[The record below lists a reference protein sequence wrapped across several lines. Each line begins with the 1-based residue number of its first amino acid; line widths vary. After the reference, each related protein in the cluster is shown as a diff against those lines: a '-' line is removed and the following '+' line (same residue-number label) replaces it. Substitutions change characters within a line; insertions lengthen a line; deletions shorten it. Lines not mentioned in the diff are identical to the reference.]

1 MVKIVIIQI
10 NVIMGIVVLNI
21 TIRFINN
28 TNKYVW
34 INIKFK
40 VLKNIIILLLVFQEE
55 LCYNIKITI
64 RMAQLQLHQSI
75 HNINNTI
82 TV

>member
-1 MVKIVIIQI
+1 MIIQI

-21 TIRFINN
+21 TIRFINI

-55 LCYNIKITI
+55 LCYNITITI
-64 RMAQLQLHQSI
+64 QMAQLQLHQSI